1 MKAWLVKIK
10 DEIYATVVFAETR
23 GKARSIAMST
33 DACQDADFCEI
44 EVYRQ
49 KSMDK
54 YHTKGKTEM
63 DWCNAN
69 DRIALVKECGFF
81 CDDDYFDINACED
94 CPAKDYCDRYTDY
107 KEDKNE
113 L

>member
-1 MKAWLVKIK
+1 MKAWLVRTK
-10 DEIYATVVFAETR
+10 DEFYATVVFAETR
-23 GKARSIAMST
+23 GKARAIAMQT
-33 DACQDADFCEI
+33 EACQYADFCEI

-54 YHTKGKTEM
+54 YYTKSKTEM
-63 DWCNAN
+63 NWCNTN

-81 CDDDYFDINACED
+81 CGDDYFDLNDCED

-107 KEDKNE
+107 KENKNE

>member
-10 DEIYATVVFAETR
+10 DENYATVVFAETR

-54 YHTKGKTEM
+54 YHTKGKTKM

-69 DRIALVKECGFF
+69 ERVALVKELGFF
-81 CDDDYFDINACED
+81 CGDDYLDLDACED
-94 CPAKDYCDRYTDY
+94 CPAKDYCDRYTDC
-107 KEDKNE
+107 KEDQNE
-113 L
+113 S